1 MFQKQRPNFGL
12 HFKTFI
18 VMATICPLG
27 RPLGWKNTQK
37 KTYFEILW
45 GEPHE
50 ENQNK
55 HGKTPTKK
63 KKLYLETLWGEP
75 HPEKQK
81 MEEPKKY
88 WKKKSWL
95 EWLGAFSQKTFEKPK
110 KNWRLFGEGPMEKT
124 KNFGETKKR

>member
-63 KKLYLETLWGEP
+63 KNYI
-75 HPEKQK
+75 
-81 MEEPKKY
+81 
-88 WKKKSWL
+88 
-95 EWLGAFSQKTFEKPK
+95 
-110 KNWRLFGEGPMEKT
+110 WRLFGESPIQ
-124 KNFGETKKR
+124 KNKKWKNRKNIGKKNRGWSG